1 MGGGI
6 AGGEPVSV
14 AEFFN
19 MHGYGFYIWGS
30 YGLAFLVFII
40 EIVLVMQK
48 RKNTLQQLRL
58 MREAGEEI

>member
-1 MGGGI
+1 M
-6 AGGEPVSV
+6 SV